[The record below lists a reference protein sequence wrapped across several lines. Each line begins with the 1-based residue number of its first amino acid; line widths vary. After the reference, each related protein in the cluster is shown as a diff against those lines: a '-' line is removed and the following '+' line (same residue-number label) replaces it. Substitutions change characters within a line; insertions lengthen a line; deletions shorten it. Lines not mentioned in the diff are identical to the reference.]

1 MSFLFQNLVKFK
13 IQFSFFFLHFKFLKM
28 FGLIYLRYPVQ
39 MLVSCPSLAA
49 LGTRDI
55 GRMQTK
61 QKNLSVN
68 YAFSNSSSESIEIPN
83 SILPFL
89 DLCC

>member
-1 MSFLFQNLVKFK
+1 
-13 IQFSFFFLHFKFLKM
+13 M

-55 GRMQTK
+55 GGMQTK
-61 QKNLSVN
+61 QNNIRSTEKI
-68 YAFSNSSSESIEIPN
+68 SNT
-83 SILPFL
+83 
-89 DLCC
+89 DRKR

>member
-1 MSFLFQNLVKFK
+1 
-13 IQFSFFFLHFKFLKM
+13 M

-49 LGTRDI
+49 LGI

-61 QKNLSVN
+61 QKNIGSTEKI
-68 YAFSNSSSESIEIPN
+68 SNTDPKKVKSN
-83 SILPFL
+83 
-89 DLCC
+89 

>member
-1 MSFLFQNLVKFK
+1 
-13 IQFSFFFLHFKFLKM
+13 M

-61 QKNLSVN
+61 QKTLAAQKRLATQIQKRSNRIRYF
-68 YAFSNSSSESIEIPN
+68 YALAARIGKCIIHTKE
-83 SILPFL
+83 LT
-89 DLCC
+89 